1 LSNGYRF
8 LYKTQLLTV
17 KFGMLTPRVPKNP
30 TALLKALNQA
40 HSSAFPLKVSFGV
53 RRDLFG
59 GTLTNAHMSRAN
71 NVGGTMIDFA
81 KKRYRSF
88 WGEMNKKGN

>member
-1 LSNGYRF
+1 
-8 LYKTQLLTV
+8 
-17 KFGMLTPRVPKNP
+17 MLMPSVPKNP

-40 HSSAFPLKVSFGV
+40 QSSFFPPNVSSGV
-53 RRDLFG
+53 RRDLPG

-81 KKRYRSF
+81 RKRYRSF
-88 WGEMNKKGN
+88 WGEINKKGN